1 MTTTEQIARDAVR
14 RILGDTA
21 HADVTTFPGGNLSI
35 SVHSGDHTATI
46 DGDDSSGWGWT
57 VDPGT
62 DDGFTGHE
70 DVAETLDDALIGVR
84 GEIGA

>member
-1 MTTTEQIARDAVR
+1 MNTTEQSARDTVR
-14 RILGDTA
+14 RVLGEAA
-21 HADVTTFPGGNLSI
+21 HADVTAFPAGNLSI
-35 SVHSGDHTATI
+35 SLHSGEHTATI

-70 DVAETLDDALIGVR
+70 DVAPTLEEALTDVR
-84 GEIGA
+84 GKITA